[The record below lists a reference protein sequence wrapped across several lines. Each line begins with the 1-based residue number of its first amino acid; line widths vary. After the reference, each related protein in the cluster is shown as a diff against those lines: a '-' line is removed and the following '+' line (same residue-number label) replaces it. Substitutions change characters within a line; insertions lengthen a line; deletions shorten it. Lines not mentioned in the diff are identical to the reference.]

1 MSLQLVT
8 KLGASRKLGHC
19 ALPNR
24 RFLSQQTTK
33 NFRPSNLQRRNAK
46 LPVTSQAKSSKSGSE
61 EFIGPY
67 GLRRVDYSQA
77 PPRWILPPPPPPS
90 KNPIRRYFGVFML
103 ASCTGLFVW
112 IYFNQDESVYD
123 YWRSV
128 EQGDVPIDDDDDLD
142 DEDLDLTNVDEWED
156 DNSQGKK
163 T

>member
-1 MSLQLVT
+1 
-8 KLGASRKLGHC
+8 
-19 ALPNR
+19 
-24 RFLSQQTTK
+24 
-33 NFRPSNLQRRNAK
+33 
-46 LPVTSQAKSSKSGSE
+46 
-61 EFIGPY
+61 
-67 GLRRVDYSQA
+67 
-77 PPRWILPPPPPPS
+77 
-90 KNPIRRYFGVFML
+90 ML